1 MYGYF
6 WSSLVCSVS
15 TSSFPYIHS
24 VQAAPRVV
32 RQPTYIHILNVI
44 ISMKRGQNI
53 FEDLVARNIWVVI
66 KRPIIIS
73 WPLVVAH
80 ASIQHIL
87 LISFVVIFV
96 LNSH

>member
-1 MYGYF
+1 
-6 WSSLVCSVS
+6 
-15 TSSFPYIHS
+15 
-24 VQAAPRVV
+24 
-32 RQPTYIHILNVI
+32 
-44 ISMKRGQNI
+44 MKRGQNI